1 MTVLRKTL
9 LISAIATLLAG
20 INISYA
26 SSITYNVNQTIG
38 SGGVTGDIATDGLTG
53 ILSNSDILSWN
64 LTLNNGATT
73 TILNNAN
80 SHLFGSGQ
88 LMATLQNL
96 TYDFNSGNYFSF
108 LINNYP
114 SPHTGWCLQSYI
126 GQCTFEGDSGQVVQ
140 IQNTAFSG
148 PFQTL
153 TGTQIVAT
161 APVPVPAAA
170 WLLGSG
176 LLGLGGVARR
186 KTT

>member
-1 MTVLRKTL
+1 MTVLHKTL
-9 LISAIATLLAG
+9 LVSAIATLLAG
-20 INISYA
+20 SNLGYA

-38 SGGVTGDIATDGLTG
+38 AGGVTGDIVTDGLTG
-53 ILSNSDILSWN
+53 VLSNSDILGWS

-73 TILNNAN
+73 TILNNTN

-88 LMATLQNL
+88 LMATSQNL
-96 TYDFNSGNYFSF
+96 TYDFNSGNYFAF

-114 SPHTGWCLQSYI
+114 NIHTGWCLQSSK
-126 GQCTFEGDSGQVVQ
+126 GQCTFGGGSGQVVQ
-140 IQNTAFSG
+140 IQETTTG
-148 PFQTL
+148 PFQAL

-176 LLGLGGVARR
+176 LLGLIGAARR
-186 KTT
+186 NEV